1 MLPVPCPNLGPGC
14 FLCSPLA
21 APIGALSHGSNPLK
35 TSGGINH
42 TKPLLI
48 MICRGTNIRELGL
61 WMRMKQGGRKWGTRM
76 LTVPN
81 PGALLRHSLSRACSH
96 YPRKGPRKAQ
106 WSLPWP
112 RTLRRRAAGPRVLCT
127 ASRPSRSKLPS
138 PPASPSPA
146 PGCRLQE
153 REGDT
158 ERCKQGH
165 RGGVAGCT
173 GRLGSGAVP
182 QPRSRS
188 WRPCDMAG
196 TLRHC
201 PGRPPGRAPRSCTR
215 AWDFPTR
222 RPRGLPS
229 RRRRV
234 AWSPPRARPQVRVVA
249 AAGQRRQAAPRNG
262 PHPEA
267 LEAAMARAKPAR

>member
-158 ERCKQGH
+158 ERFKQGH

-173 GRLGSGAVP
+173 GRPGSGAVP

-201 PGRPPGRAPRSCTR
+201 PGRPPGRALLYQRL
-215 AWDFPTR
+215 
-222 RPRGLPS
+222 GLPHAPAPGTPQPEEAGS
-229 RRRRV
+229 LV
-234 AWSPPRARPQVRVVA
+234 PAPRASPSPRRCCGWPAATSSSAERP
-249 AAGQRRQAAPRNG
+249 AP
-262 PHPEA
+262 
-267 LEAAMARAKPAR
+267 